1 MNTKS
6 LLLGSDLDLSFR
18 SPSSSPNRNPLTGSK
33 STLEFTSGQTVRSAP
48 SRKAAM
54 APGRPPVSRKGAW
67 PWPSAVIVS
76 TQG

>member
-18 SPSSSPNRNPLTGSK
+18 CAPPPPSSSPNRNPLTGSK
-33 STLEFTSGQTVRSAP
+33 STLEFTSSQTVCSAV

-54 APGRPPVSRKGAW
+54 APGRPPVSRKGA
-67 PWPSAVIVS
+67 
-76 TQG
+76 